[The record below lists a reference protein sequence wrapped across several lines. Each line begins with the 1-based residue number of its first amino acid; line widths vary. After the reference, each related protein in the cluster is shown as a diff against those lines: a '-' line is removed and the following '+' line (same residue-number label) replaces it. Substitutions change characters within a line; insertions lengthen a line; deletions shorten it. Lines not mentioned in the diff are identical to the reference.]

1 MVAVTVNRGMPRPEA
16 PAASL
21 PKDQWDDLVIVRK
34 LWAQSQLPFDC
45 RMLKLV
51 ASDAPAMATELGYGT
66 KEAFLREGLQL
77 DPELVSR
84 VVDWLDQEQPKEPVT
99 LQQADQASKAGT
111 HASVAFSLQ
120 GIFAENG
127 DNRHT
132 LSDPSRD
139 IITARSQGEGGTSAA
154 YLAARLKK
162 AGRDDLLKQIGPG
175 KQHQSMR
182 SAAIEAG
189 IITPFP
195 SLQLKDPAPTAQ
207 KLLAKKGKEWC
218 LQLLDELSAL
228 VFED

>member
-1 MVAVTVNRGMPRPEA
+1 MKHPELPAEHCANQSPDKVMKMFVHNIA
-16 PAASL
+16 PELKSGSINARSA
-21 PKDQWDDLVIVRK
+21 I
-34 LWAQSQLPFDC
+34 SQLEVW
-45 RMLKLV
+45 RKHH
-51 ASDAPAMATELGYGT
+51 
-66 KEAFLREGLQL
+66 
-77 DPELVSR
+77 PEVFADWETLCWTYVQQPPEW
-84 VVDWLDQEQPKEPVT
+84 VDWLIKGVAATSDTVT
-99 LQQADQASKAGT
+99 KADDLATVGKAQG
-111 HASVAFSLQ
+111 HAITALVRQ
-120 GIFAENG
+120 GIFAEAG
-127 DNRHT
+127 DNQYT
-132 LSDPSRD
+132 LEEGGRD
-139 IITARSQGEGGTSAA
+139 NITTRSVNDGGTSAA

-175 KQHQSMR
+175 KQHQSVR